1 MLEKEIIADV
11 GKGESLLMLEKDKI
25 ADVGKGDHCCC
36 WKRR

>member
-11 GKGESLLMLEKDKI
+11 GKGESLLMLEKEKI